1 MRERRENREEVLRQ
15 VGDNDPSLNDIWI
28 GTEDDDGIVYPNDGD
43 WKGFGE
49 SLGRNTHINEVAFS
63 LNTSQIG
70 VQLVHFF
77 RGFAMNRCIEKLI
90 LDDITSQSNEMF
102 LLLVPFFQQNQKL
115 YDLEI
120 EYSGHRD
127 GCFSRIAFALGQ
139 FYSLNNFSITCDSR
153 NMIEGHDASC
163 ELIEAL
169 AGHVKLW
176 ILGFYNV
183 PIGRDACSA
192 LANLLRI
199 RGSILNSLSLHG
211 TQIDDEGADILSSGL
226 IGNIKLTQLHLAG
239 NCFTEIGWQAIFAML
254 KSPQC
259 RLVSLDL
266 GSTDIYD
273 AVARSLT
280 SALRCNSTLKMLT
293 LRQIHSITNEGW
305 WDLFAG
311 ILHGPQCVL
320 EKLNL
325 SDSGGDRFG
334 TMLESLASALTGNVH
349 LKELHLCKTMNTM
362 PATSDGWQ
370 NFATILHN
378 PNSALKEL
386 FLTGNAINDNIIT
399 AFASALTNNKQLRKF
414 LIGGIREGLSVLGQ
428 ITSVGYAAFSRML
441 CDTSTILNT
450 YNSNHTLTQAG
461 LKHTDICPLLSINQ
475 KHSIRQ
481 AARIKI
487 IRSHFSGSIINT
499 QVFNEMKL
507 SVLPTAIAWMC
518 RNNGSHGG
526 RNLMYEFLRK
536 EPLVCDMK
544 RMSTKRKASD

>member
-1 MRERRENREEVLRQ
+1 MNNLDLVMMEDAIRHEEGGLR
-15 VGDNDPSLNDIWI
+15 
-28 GTEDDDGIVYPNDGD
+28 
-43 WKGFGE
+43 
-49 SLGRNTHINEVAFS
+49 
-63 LNTSQIG
+63 
-70 VQLVHFF
+70 
-77 RGFAMNRCIEKLI
+77 I
-90 LDDITSQSNEMF
+90 LSFN
-102 LLLVPFFQQNQKL
+102 
-115 YDLEI
+115 
-120 EYSGHRD
+120 H
-127 GCFSRIAFALGQ
+127 
-139 FYSLNNFSITCDSR
+139 
-153 NMIEGHDASC
+153 
-163 ELIEAL
+163 
-169 AGHVKLW
+169 
-176 ILGFYNV
+176 V

-199 RGSILNSLSLHG
+199 RGSVLRSLSLNG

-226 IGNIKLTQLHLAG
+226 IGNNKLTNLDLAR

-254 KSPQC
+254 KNPQC

-266 GSTDIYD
+266 GSTDIND

-280 SALRCNSTLKMLT
+280 NALSCNRTLKKLF
-293 LRQIHSITNEGW
+293 LKSIHSITDTGW
-305 WDLFAG
+305 QNLCTG
-311 ILHGPQCVL
+311 LLQGPHCKL
-320 EKLNL
+320 EKLDL
-325 SDSGGDRFG
+325 SDSGGDRYE
-334 TMLESLASALTGNVH
+334 TMLESLARVLARNNH
-349 LKELHLCKTMNTM
+349 LKELILYNSMNRM
-362 PATSDGWQ
+362 PATPVGLQ
-370 NFATILHN
+370 NFANVLLN

-386 FLTGNAINDNIIT
+386 VLTGNAINDDIMS
-399 AFASALTNNKQLRKF
+399 AFASALTNNNQLRTLNF
-414 LIGGIREGLSVLGQ
+414 GIYGGNFGQ
-428 ITSVGYAAFSRML
+428 ITSIGYAAFSRML